1 MLMPPLDS
9 RSDEQQALR
18 ALHRLRL
25 NAIVTGRSPVNAVSL
40 NRLKSLSLILLLIS
54 AGAAAEAQEP
64 EPIEKLVID
73 TRLVSVPVIVSDRS
87 GHYIPNLRPQ
97 NFKLYDN
104 NVEQKIEFFDA
115 AEEPLNVVLLLDTSR
130 STRGVLDDIRSA
142 AREFLRALRPKD
154 RAMIVSFDK
163 DVEQLSPMT
172 SDHRVLEKAISRA
185 VVSQYFGTL
194 LNDAVAKT
202 SSTFL
207 QTVNGRK
214 AIVVLTDGE
223 DGGSKTGAKELLAHE
238 SEAEAMIYPI
248 YYEAYLHDGSGMFS
262 GLRNIFGKSE
272 KKTPLRLQREAAATE
287 FLTKLADVSGGHF
300 FRSRATNLSSA
311 FNLIAEELRFQ
322 YRLGFYPAADVPRG
336 SLRALKVKVDRQD
349 VSVRARQNYRTT
361 PKP

>member
-1 MLMPPLDS
+1 M
-9 RSDEQQALR
+9 
-18 ALHRLRL
+18 RLRF
-25 NAIVTGRSPVNAVSL
+25 
-40 NRLKSLSLILLLIS
+40 LSLILLFIS
-54 AGAAAEAQEP
+54 LAAAVEAQEP
-64 EPIEKLVID
+64 EPIERLVID
-73 TRLVSVPVIVSDRS
+73 TRLVSVPVIVSDRT

-163 DVEQLSPMT
+163 DVEQLSPLT

-185 VVSQYFGTL
+185 VVSPYFGTL

-207 QTVNGRK
+207 QSVNGRK
-214 AIVVLTDGE
+214 AIVLLTDGE
-223 DGGSKTGAKELLAHE
+223 DGGSQTGAKELLAQE
-238 SEAEAMIYPI
+238 TEADAMIYPI
-248 YYEAYLHDGSGMFS
+248 YYEAYLHDGGGVFS

-272 KKTPLRLQREAAATE
+272 KKTPLRLKREAAAAE
-287 FLTKLADVSGGHF
+287 FLTKLADVSGGRF
-300 FRSRATNLSSA
+300 FSSGATNLSKA
-311 FNLIAEELRFQ
+311 FDLIARELRYQ
-322 YRLGFYPAADVPRG
+322 YRLGFYPAAEVPRG
-336 SLRALKVKVDRQD
+336 SLRALKVRVDQKD
-349 VSVRARQNYRTT
+349 VSVRARQSYRTT
-361 PKP
+361 AAP